1 MPTLWMLALHIRKKK
16 IHGWIVHPSVGKL
29 KMRATQRLLLMC
41 VGISVLRLFWLT
53 KQETVNILKV
63 KKMHMDKA

>member
-1 MPTLWMLALHIRKKK
+1 
-16 IHGWIVHPSVGKL
+16 
-29 KMRATQRLLLMC
+29 MC